1 MKSKTFQKYLIKALV
16 LVSLQLFLSNINK
29 AQTTNEIFLS
39 NGSEPSFVVDEN
51 GSFHLTYKDNQIR
64 YSKFS
69 NMGTLIKNFNLSPV
83 ENVNRCFLNYKH
95 NKLIAVWRLNSFFN
109 NTYIK
114 GRCFD
119 TDQDS
124 VLNNPVTVSDEYGD
138 AIRFNPRVNFF
149 NDSTVLITWD
159 GDGSLSQQSAVYGR
173 FSDTSLTNIDSVFMI
188 NDDIANTNA
197 GTSRIILSQD
207 SAKFLSVWVDD
218 RTGIDKIYG
227 RMFTVD
233 GTPLA
238 QSFLIS
244 DSLETTTLYNL
255 SGSIN
260 PLDGKFAVLWA
271 VESNPVWQLK
281 LRWVDQNGIP
291 DSNILEITSAE
302 DSVIE
307 YPDFEIDIDY
317 LGRTVVAWE
326 EYSGGKTAIFSKRYS
341 TTGNPYGQKIKVSQS
356 GYADNVNQY
365 YPKVKFY
372 NNQLYYVW
380 WQTNSQSQKIY
391 ARIIDF
397 DYLVGVQQESGN
409 LVDVYNLSQNYPNP
423 FNPTTAISYSIPNSS
438 FVQIQ
443 IFDILGRKVS
453 TLLNEEKTAGNYK
466 INFNASNLTSGVY
479 FYRLQAGSFVQT
491 KKMLLI
497 K

>member
-1 MKSKTFQKYLIKALV
+1 MQSKTFQRYLINILV

-29 AQTTNEIFLS
+29 AQTTNEMFLS

-69 NMGTLIKNFNLSPV
+69 NTGTLIKNFNLSPV

-114 GRCFD
+114 GMYID

-124 VLNNPVTVSDEYGD
+124 VINNPVTVSDEYGD

-159 GDGSLSQQSAVYGR
+159 GDGALSQQSAVYGR
-173 FSDTSLTNIDSVFMI
+173 FSDASLTNIDSVFMI
-188 NDDIANTNA
+188 NDDIANSNA

-255 SGSIN
+255 SGTLN

-271 VESNPVWQLK
+271 VDSNPVWQLK

-291 DSNILEITSAE
+291 ESDILNITSAE

-317 LGRTVVAWE
+317 LGRMVVVWE
-326 EYSGGKTAIFSKRYS
+326 EYSGGKSAIFSKRYS

-356 GYADNVNQY
+356 SYADNVNQY

-397 DYLVGVQQESGN
+397 DYLVDVQQEPGYFADDYY
-409 LVDVYNLSQNYPNP
+409 LKQNYPNP
-423 FNPTTAISYSIPNSS
+423 FNPSTKISWQSPVGSWQTLKVY
-438 FVQIQ
+438 
-443 IFDILGRKVS
+443 DILGNEVA
-453 TLLNEEKTAGNYK
+453 TLVDEYKSAGTYEVE
-466 INFNASNLTSGVY
+466 FNAAKYTSGVY
-479 FYRLQAGSFVQT
+479 FYRLHAGSFVET
-491 KKMLLI
+491 KKMILL